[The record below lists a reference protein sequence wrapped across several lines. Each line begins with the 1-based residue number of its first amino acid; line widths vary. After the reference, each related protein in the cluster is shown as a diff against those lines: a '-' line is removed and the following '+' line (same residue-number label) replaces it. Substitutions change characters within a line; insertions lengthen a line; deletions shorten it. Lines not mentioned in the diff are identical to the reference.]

1 LTRYDRHACCA
12 AHRALPGLHAAE
24 HDIVAADETLTVR
37 YVVDAT
43 HQGNLLGLT
52 HTGRRGDWDAVD
64 VYHLAYR
71 MMVEEWA
78 ADNIAAVLH
87 QTGAYTPPRLAT

>member
-37 YVVDAT
+37 YVVEAT
-43 HQGNLLGLT
+43 HQGEPLGALLTFVSAPGLT
-52 HTGRRGDWDAVD
+52 AAETAGARPPGGELARAVP
-64 VYHLAYR
+64 L
-71 MMVEEWA
+71 
-78 ADNIAAVLH
+78 
-87 QTGAYTPPRLAT
+87 